1 MLPFMFH
8 DLKYTIKSFLDLMV
22 KLEVTEKHPLA
33 KKRYLMAP
41 KNVQIAFGIKVCLRE
56 MKTKDKTTATKR
68 N

>member
-1 MLPFMFH
+1 
-8 DLKYTIKSFLDLMV
+8 MV

-41 KNVQIAFGIKVCLRE
+41 KNVQMAFGIKVYLRE